1 MSSAA
6 TSTLAGRASGLPA
19 ALWAYL
25 RHELLYLA
33 WALMEVS
40 LLLPLALSALRWAAL
55 WPPVAFGL
63 WMLLMVLIPF
73 NLSRLLTIAGA
84 PLKRQRRIVLGALLL
99 AILISIRTLLYE
111 PAGIFDLSWIG
122 QFFRHFVEPSSPFW
136 GRNVGLFLLIL
147 FLWWRGLALTRRRV
161 DMGEMGLRLR
171 ASSLVI
177 APLVVGIAALYD
189 VPVLSTVLF
198 YFFVSLVA
206 VSLTRAEQIALERTG
221 RSYPVRSRWLAIV
234 GLTSLLIV
242 AAAGLV
248 ALALSGEGVEQMVS
262 WSAPLWEGLRFFAT
276 SLVSMV
282 SYLAFLLLTPLF
294 WLAGRLAAYLR
305 SLNLELPE
313 LDVTEPFSGEMDVET
328 LLREMTRPEEPVYLW
343 VNRLLLVLFIALLL
357 FLIYLAV
364 SRFLGRR
371 QLALQEEERAETA
384 QGERRPGSFRGRLGR
399 RLRFWQQWRA
409 AASIRRIYQEMSAL
423 AASYGYPRAGSQT
436 PYEYRQTL
444 AELWPEGRAESDLIT
459 QAYVRVRYGELP
471 ESAEELQAL
480 RRAWERLRR
489 QPPPE

>member
-1 MSSAA
+1 MSGVAVTVADRGSDV
-6 TSTLAGRASGLPA
+6 PA

-40 LLLPLALSALRWAAL
+40 LLLPLALSTLRWAAL
-55 WPPVAFGL
+55 WPPSAFGL
-63 WMLLMVLIPF
+63 WMLLLALIPF

-99 AILISIRTLLYE
+99 TIAVSIRTLLYE
-111 PAGIFDLSWIG
+111 PAGFFDLSWVG
-122 QFFRHFVEPSSPFW
+122 QLLRQFVEPANPFW
-136 GRNVGLFLLIL
+136 GRNVGLFFLIL
-147 FLWWRGLALTRRRV
+147 ILWWRGLALTRRRV
-161 DMGEMGLRLR
+161 DIREMGLRLR
-171 ASSLVI
+171 VSSLII
-177 APLVVGIAALYD
+177 APLVVGVATFYDAPALG
-189 VPVLSTVLF
+189 PVLV

-206 VSLTRAEQIALERTG
+206 VSLTRAEEIALERTG
-221 RSYPVRSRWLAIV
+221 RSYPLQPRWLAII

-248 ALALSGEGVEQMVS
+248 ALALSGRGVQQMVG
-262 WSAPLWEGLRFFAT
+262 WSAPFWEGLRFFAT
-276 SLVSMV
+276 TLVSIV
-282 SYLAFLLLTPLF
+282 SYLAFLLLTPVF
-294 WLAGRLAAYLR
+294 WLVGRLAGWLR
-305 SLNLELPE
+305 SLDFALPE
-313 LDVTEPFSGEMDVET
+313 LDVVAPFAEEMDVET
-328 LLREMTRPEEPVYLW
+328 LLQEMARPEEPASLW
-343 VNRLLLVLFIALLL
+343 VSRLLLALFIALLL
-357 FLIYLAV
+357 FLLYLAV
-364 SRFLGRR
+364 SRFLGGR
-371 QLALQEEERAETA
+371 QPALQEEERAEA
-384 QGERRPGSFRGRLGR
+384 ARAGRRPGGFRGRLGR

-409 AASIRRIYQEMSAL
+409 AASIRRLYQEMSAL

-471 ESAEELQAL
+471 ESGEELQAL
-480 RRAWERLRR
+480 HRAWERLRR